1 MIIDWLSSC
10 HGISACKNQHILNA
24 GLFIIKTH
32 IVTGCKVCFSPL
44 TFTYSISGLTQ
55 RARLLGSVQGVVVQ
69 AISATSSFSNNGKL
83 TMTDGSWTSW
93 RTEIE
98 ACSRGC
104 GNLYTSSTPSL
115 GTNLV
120 VLVGLKVGQGGVAGS
135 GEGHDFDPAVNQALV
150 VQLLEHPPKQGD
162 GTSEL

>member
-1 MIIDWLSSC
+1 M
-10 HGISACKNQHILNA
+10 
-24 GLFIIKTH
+24 
-32 IVTGCKVCFSPL
+32 
-44 TFTYSISGLTQ
+44 
-55 RARLLGSVQGVVVQ
+55 
-69 AISATSSFSNNGKL
+69 
-83 TMTDGSWTSW
+83 
-93 RTEIE
+93 E

-162 GTSEL
+162 GT